1 MLDNP
6 IVKCINKL
14 MQNKNIERKQ
24 MSKIR
29 MNTEFRNKIL
39 NRYVDHAEK
48 ENTQEREAYNQAREK
63 VDELYPKAFELAKTV
78 VGRAYPQEDV
88 ATCKSLKAKY
98 GQPLDVVAKDKCFY
112 FSYAKD
118 QLEEDEDEDDR
129 QVSEHFDF
137 GLFGECESSNNYHN
151 ESGKRFAYAYKREE
165 LKEKD
170 CNADILAQQNEK
182 DDNPYKT
189 KHIEANDKAL
199 GYSRYNS
206 YNSEND
212 NNVGITRQ
220 FDSQFFLDIIG
231 TSHCRSRT
239 IACTKEEFVVFKM
252 LKLAKSNVITCH
264 QKWIDSIE
272 KQKQAM
278 KTGLK
283 AYRYLSEGVELMKEL
298 GIEIDEA
305 ELVRCNSTGLT
316 IYNPVNLASM
326 IKGMKNTTM
335 TREQKIAFRKE
346 YEAQNKLN

>member
-1 MLDNP
+1 
-6 IVKCINKL
+6 
-14 MQNKNIERKQ
+14 

-39 NRYVDHAEK
+39 NRYVDNAET
-48 ENTQEREAYNQAREK
+48 ENTQEREAYLDAREK
-63 VDELYPKAFELAKTV
+63 VDALYPLVFDVAKEV
-78 VGRAYPQEDV
+78 VSRAYPSDDV
-88 ATCKSLKAKY
+88 QTCKSLKAKY
-98 GQPLDVVAKDKCFY
+98 GSPLDVVAKDKCFY

-118 QLEEDEDEDDR
+118 ELAEDEDERDR
-129 QVSEHFDF
+129 NVSEHFDF
-137 GLFGECESSNNYHN
+137 GLFGSVGNSEYGDET
-151 ESGKRFAYAYKREE
+151 GKQFAYAYKREE
-165 LKEKD
+165 LKAKD
-170 CNADILAQQNEK
+170 CNPDILAQQNGK
-182 DDNPYKT
+182 DDNPHKT

-199 GYSRYNS
+199 GYSQYSRYNS
-206 YNSEND
+206 DDDNS
-212 NNVGITRQ
+212 VGMTRE
-220 FDSQFFLDIIG
+220 FDSQFYLDIIG

-239 IACTKEEFVVFKM
+239 IACTRQEFEQFKM
-252 LKLAKSNVITCH
+252 LKLAKANVITCH

-316 IYNPVNLASM
+316 IYNPQNLASM

-335 TREQKIAFRKE
+335 TREQKIAIRKE
-346 YEAQNKLN
+346 YEKQNNLN

>member
-1 MLDNP
+1 
-6 IVKCINKL
+6 
-14 MQNKNIERKQ
+14 
-24 MSKIR
+24 

-39 NRYVDHAEK
+39 NRYVESAET
-48 ENTQEREAYNQAREK
+48 ENTQEREAYLQAREN
-63 VDELYPKAFELAKTV
+63 VSYAYPKAFELAKLV
-78 VGRAYPQEDV
+78 VGRAYPSDDV
-88 ATCKSLKAKY
+88 QTCKSLKAKY

-118 QLEEDEDEDDR
+118 QLEDDEDERDR
-129 QVSEHFDF
+129 NVSEHFDF
-137 GLFGECESSNNYHN
+137 GLFGSTGTSEYNN
-151 ESGKRFAYAYKREE
+151 ETGKQFAYAYKREE
-165 LKEKD
+165 LKAKD
-170 CNADILAQQNEK
+170 CNPDILAQQNGK

-199 GYSRYNS
+199 GYSHYSS
-206 YNSEND
+206 YNSDED
-212 NNVGITRQ
+212 NSVGMTRE
-220 FDSQFFLDIIG
+220 FDSQFYLDIIG

-239 IACTKEEFVVFKM
+239 IACTKDEFQVFQM
-252 LKLAKSNVITCH
+252 LKQAKSNVITCH

-335 TREQKIAFRKE
+335 TREQKIAIRKE
-346 YEAQNKLN
+346 YEKQNKIN

>member
-1 MLDNP
+1 
-6 IVKCINKL
+6 
-14 MQNKNIERKQ
+14 

-39 NRYVDHAEK
+39 NRYVESAET
-48 ENTQEREAYNQAREK
+48 ENTQEREAYLQAREN
-63 VDELYPKAFELAKTV
+63 VAYAYPKAFELAKLV

-88 ATCKSLKAKY
+88 DICKSLKAKY

-118 QLEEDEDEDDR
+118 KNEIDQDEERNEANDT
-129 QVSEHFDF
+129 VSEHFDF
-137 GLFGECESSNNYHN
+137 GLFGSCGNSEYSDET
-151 ESGKRFAYAYKREE
+151 GKQFAYAYKREE
-165 LKEKD
+165 LKEKE
-170 CNADILAQQNEK
+170 CNADILAQQNGKEE
-182 DDNPYKT
+182 NPHKT

-199 GYSRYNS
+199 GYSRYSS
-206 YNSEND
+206 YNSDND
-212 NNVGITRQ
+212 NSVGITRE
-220 FDSQFFLDIIG
+220 FDSQFYLDIIG

-239 IACTKEEFVVFKM
+239 IACTKDEFQVFKM
-252 LKLAKSNVITCH
+252 LKLAKASVITCH

-316 IYNPVNLASM
+316 IYNPQNLASM

-335 TREQKIAFRKE
+335 TREQKIAERIL
-346 YEAQNKLN
+346 YETNNQGVN